1 MQSFS
6 QTKNINYSAKNMFDL
21 VMDIEKY
28 PQFLPWCKDAKIT
41 QHIFD
46 DNIHA
51 DLLIN
56 FKNIFETYTSDI
68 KFKET
73 QNDYYIHVVAIKGPF
88 RHLVNNWHFSTISD
102 NSCKI
107 NFDVEF
113 EFSSKILT
121 KLIGVIFK
129 EASKKM
135 MKAFENRA
143 NQIYKKNV

>member
-6 QTKNINYSAKNMFDL
+6 QTKKVKYSSKEMFDL
-21 VMDIEKY
+21 VMDIESY
-28 PQFLPWCKDAKIT
+28 PHFLPWCKDAKIT
-41 QHIFD
+41 HHIFD

-68 KFKET
+68 KFKKIKD
-73 QNDYYIHVVAIKGPF
+73 DYYIHVVAIKGPF
-88 RHLVNNWHFSTISD
+88 RHLVNNWHFSKIDD
-102 NSCKI
+102 NNCKI
-107 NFDVEF
+107 DFDVEF

-121 KLIGVIFK
+121 KLIGLIFK

-135 MKAFENRA
+135 MKAFEDRA
-143 NQIYKKNV
+143 SKIYNKNV